1 MSIRLLHLSSGSISS
16 YPIDSIRWETV
27 WAISHVWDNQG
38 THILHGVKGCTWS
51 SAAFSSP
58 GRLLT
63 VLERVSALVS
73 HYKGEYIW
81 MDAVCIDQDSEEDKR
96 EQIPHMVK
104 IFRDSAGTIAF
115 GTLTPDDEFSE
126 LVHTY
131 DTDTGE
137 KKAWVNNWF
146 ERVWT
151 YQELQLPKKL
161 LFLSGKNV
169 FTREEIYYAILIM
182 SPFLSSPHRRLPVQ
196 SVLNGLSP
204 KSKVNTQRALQQAC
218 SRQSSIDVDK
228 VYDVLDTLTFNTLP
242 VNKGIHDA
250 ENWSGM
256 MNLDELAE
264 HPSYETDHYMGE
276 NARVIRI
283 GERIFTAVDKAPL
296 WLVTIPDVDAKSQP
310 ADAATADQGWK
321 HIGAVTSQ
329 LGIRGD
335 FSQVQKGPEYAEAI
349 GRAGR
354 SAGANFPP
362 ESDLFVIAAEIRELP
377 SKSGVTRIPHNRLGD
392 VRLFGQPLTVLVCR
406 SKANRLF
413 HYGIVVRQ
421 NEDNTWHKVCTAS
434 FSDSCVSDRVTEDVV
449 IGG

>member
-1 MSIRLLHLSSGSISS
+1 
-16 YPIDSIRWETV
+16 
-27 WAISHVWDNQG
+27 
-38 THILHGVKGCTWS
+38 
-51 SAAFSSP
+51 
-58 GRLLT
+58 
-63 VLERVSALVS
+63 
-73 HYKGEYIW
+73 
-81 MDAVCIDQDSEEDKR
+81 MDAVCIDQDSDEDKR

-115 GTLTPDDEFSE
+115 GKLTPEDEFSE

-151 YQELQLPKKL
+151 YQELRLPSKI
-161 LFLSGKNV
+161 LFLSGEKV
-169 FTREEIYYAILIM
+169 FTGEEIYYAILIM
-182 SPFLSSPHRRLPVQ
+182 SPFLSSPHRQLSVQ

-204 KSKVNTQRALQQAC
+204 KSKLSTQRALQQAS
-218 SRQSSIDVDK
+218 SRRSSIDVDK
-228 VYDVLDTLTFNTLP
+228 VYGVLGAVDEPLRQLRLDYSVPRSTALLNLMFLMPHGDVLDTLTFNRLP
-242 VNKGIHDA
+242 PNRGVHDA

-256 MNLDELAE
+256 MDLDEPAE
-264 HPSYETDHYMGE
+264 HPSYETDYYMGE

-283 GERIFTAVDKAPL
+283 ADRIFTVVDKASL
-296 WLVTIPDVDAKSQP
+296 WSVTIPQAEAKSLSVDA
-310 ADAATADQGWK
+310 AMADQEWT

-329 LGIRGD
+329 LGILGD

-354 SAGANFPP
+354 SAGANFPS
-362 ESDLFVIAAEIRELP
+362 ESDLFVIAPEIRKLP
-377 SKSGVTRIPHNRLGD
+377 ARSSAVPDNRLGD
-392 VRLFGQPLTVLVCR
+392 VRLFGQPLTVLACR
-406 SKANRLF
+406 SKANRSF
-413 HYGIVVRQ
+413 HYGIVVRR

-434 FSDSCVSDRVTEDVV
+434 FSDSCVSNKMTEDVQV